1 MTRLQPLLLLVISS
15 ILCDEPGP
23 VLDDLKADILKY
35 VLDNDNEASDNR
47 TAVEILQFILGTR
60 TGTTEEEWEVAKQV
74 VDNDPEAPSLPED
87 DDELNDIIG
96 LYQDTFEE
104 YNDIE
109 NTFEDYDSFSS
120 YEDQFSDYSSFQE
133 DNSVSVQNTFEN
145 PDYQSTIIEAF
156 EEYNEIDDTPFFDN
170 DGDDLSCSTEDEE
183 GDGWRVLETRSFSMS
198 PVNSED
204 SSVSA
209 SIEIQHLDQ
218 THHQARL
225 LCNFSTP
232 SSSPLFSFDS
242 CVPEIYLVSGQSSCS
257 VSSLPASV
265 SAQKLAEIHQTGY
278 GESLIN
284 ISWEILDK
292 TCILIVTRRECSQ
305 GSDQDDEIATT
316 TAESSSRNIFRQN
329 CGSIRTASA
338 TSQFRVFS
346 TINLSGFNILLTG
359 GVIGKIKNI

>member
-1 MTRLQPLLLLVISS
+1 MDSKLVKMTRLQPLLLLVISS

-87 DDELNDIIG
+87 DEELNDIIG

-133 DNSVSVQNTFEN
+133 DNSVSVQNTFEY

-156 EEYNEIDDTPFFDN
+156 EEYNEIDDTPFFDD

-257 VSSLPASV
+257 VSSLPDTR
-265 SAQKLAEIHQTGY
+265 L
-278 GESLIN
+278 SL
-284 ISWEILDK
+284 SSETSRD
-292 TCILIVTRRECSQ
+292 S
-305 GSDQDDEIATT
+305 SDW
-316 TAESSSRNIFRQN
+316 
-329 CGSIRTASA
+329 
-338 TSQFRVFS
+338 
-346 TINLSGFNILLTG
+346 LW
-359 GVIGKIKNI
+359 